1 MNLRQRLYFL
11 LFRLR
16 GIDFGAYYEQILQEY
31 RNGIP
36 ADTSKRLL
44 VQMLAHCQ
52 QHVPYYAEVMC
63 QAGDSFRDDPVEYL
77 REFPLLTKD
86 IIRSRLDDLKSSDL
100 SKRKWFYNTSGGSTG
115 EPVRFIQDHEYS
127 AWMGAVKNL
136 YSKLAGY
143 EIGDTYISLWGSE
156 RDIFHSSEEL
166 KSRILNK
173 LSNSIYLNAYRM
185 TPVRMREY
193 IAVINA
199 RRPKLLV
206 CYAESL
212 YELARFV
219 EREKINVHPQ
229 VAIMTS
235 AGVLYPFMR
244 EKIEKVFQCRVYNR
258 YGSREV
264 GDIACEVPGLE
275 GLWVA
280 PWGTY
285 VEIVDDDGNRV
296 SDGTEGEIVV
306 TSLTN
311 FAMPLIRYRIGDRG
325 VLAPLPKDNQKKYGQ
340 VLMSLLGKTNGI
352 FKTRSGMI
360 DCGYFEG
367 LMYYRDWVRKF
378 QVVQK
383 NYSWVL
389 FKIAKSNLDYQQAEL
404 DEIES
409 KTRLVM
415 GNDCKVTFEFVDEIA
430 PLGSG
435 KYCFTISEVEG

>member
-1 MNLRQRLYFL
+1 MRDYVTKLNMIKPKLIL
-11 LFRLR
+11 
-16 GIDFGAYYEQILQEY
+16 AY
-31 RNGIP
+31 
-36 ADTSKRLL
+36 
-44 VQMLAHCQ
+44 AH
-52 QHVPYYAEVMC
+52 
-63 QAGDSFRDDPVEYL
+63 
-77 REFPLLTKD
+77 
-86 IIRSRLDDLKSSDL
+86 
-100 SKRKWFYNTSGGSTG
+100 
-115 EPVRFIQDHEYS
+115 
-127 AWMGAVKNL
+127 
-136 YSKLAGY
+136 
-143 EIGDTYISLWGSE
+143 
-156 RDIFHSSEEL
+156 
-166 KSRILNK
+166 
-173 LSNSIYLNAYRM
+173 SIYD
-185 TPVRMREY
+185 
-193 IAVINA
+193 
-199 RRPKLLV
+199 
-206 CYAESL
+206 
-212 YELARFV
+212 LARFV
-219 EREKINVHPQ
+219 EQEGLEVVPQ
-229 VAIMTS
+229 TAIMTS
-235 AGVLYPFMR
+235 AETLHPYMR

>member
-1 MNLRQRLYFL
+1 
-11 LFRLR
+11 
-16 GIDFGAYYEQILQEY
+16 
-31 RNGIP
+31 
-36 ADTSKRLL
+36 
-44 VQMLAHCQ
+44 
-52 QHVPYYAEVMC
+52 
-63 QAGDSFRDDPVEYL
+63 
-77 REFPLLTKD
+77 
-86 IIRSRLDDLKSSDL
+86 
-100 SKRKWFYNTSGGSTG
+100 
-115 EPVRFIQDHEYS
+115 
-127 AWMGAVKNL
+127 MGAVKNL